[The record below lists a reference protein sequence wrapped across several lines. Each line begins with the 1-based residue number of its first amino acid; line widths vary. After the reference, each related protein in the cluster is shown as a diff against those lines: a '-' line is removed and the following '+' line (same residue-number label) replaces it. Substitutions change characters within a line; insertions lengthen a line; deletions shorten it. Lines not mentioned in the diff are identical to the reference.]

1 MTNVGEYRDH
11 PKRQRRK
18 DQPAEYHKP
27 AEKGPREV
35 SPPPGLMLSAMLVQR
50 VRVKLA
56 DGVHW
61 MSGYD
66 ALASVLRERSA
77 AGDAR
82 ASMLLSSLTR
92 YAALSDQGNL
102 MPTHA
107 APQTEAEKA
116 LANAF
121 VRRTI
126 DGLTADRAAKAG
138 RRAASA
144 ARPARRKERSHAA
157 D

>member
-1 MTNVGEYRDH
+1 MTNVGEFRDSTSRH
-11 PKRQRRK
+11 RRR
-18 DQPAEYHKP
+18 DRGVTARFEKP
-27 AEKGPREV
+27 AEETPREV
-35 SPPPGLMLSAMLVQR
+35 PPPSGLMLTAMLAQR

-66 ALASVLRERSA
+66 ALASVLSERSA

-82 ASMLLSSLTR
+82 ASMLLENLTKYSALRDARHASL
-92 YAALSDQGNL
+92 QV
-102 MPTHA
+102 

-116 LANAF
+116 LADAF

-126 DGLTADRAAKAG
+126 DGLTTRKAAKAG
-138 RRAASA
+138 RKGSVLARTSRRRERAA
-144 ARPARRKERSHAA
+144 P
-157 D
+157 

>member
-1 MTNVGEYRDH
+1 MTNVGEFREPVRLH
-11 PKRQRRK
+11 RRRERSVT
-18 DQPAEYHKP
+18 ARFEKP
-27 AEKGPREV
+27 AEETPREV
-35 SPPPGLMLSAMLVQR
+35 PPPSGLMLTAMLAQR

-66 ALASVLRERSA
+66 ALSSVLSERSA

-82 ASMLLSSLTR
+82 ASMLLENLTKYSALRDARHASL
-92 YAALSDQGNL
+92 QV
-102 MPTHA
+102 

-116 LANAF
+116 LADAF

-126 DGLTADRAAKAG
+126 DGLTARKVAKAG
-138 RRAASA
+138 RKAA
-144 ARPARRKERSHAA
+144 PVARRRRERSQAP
-157 D
+157 